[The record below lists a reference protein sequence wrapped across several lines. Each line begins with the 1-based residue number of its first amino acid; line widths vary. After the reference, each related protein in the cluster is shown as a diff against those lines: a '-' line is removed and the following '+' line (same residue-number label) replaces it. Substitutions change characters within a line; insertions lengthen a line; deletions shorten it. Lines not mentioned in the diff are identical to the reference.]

1 MTRSDLCFLSA
12 GELSPLIAK
21 GEISP
26 VEVTK
31 ALLVRIASI
40 NDKIRA
46 YIHVCGDIA
55 LSAAKQAEEE
65 IRNGNYRGPLHGI
78 PVAYKD
84 IYDVADLPTT
94 AGSKLLKGYIASKD
108 STVAENLRAAG
119 AICLGKLNTWEF
131 ASGSMEL
138 FGETRNPWNTDCV
151 TAGSSSGSG
160 AALAARMVTL
170 ATGTDTG
177 GSVRM
182 PAAFCGVVG
191 LKPTLGR
198 ISTAGIVPLSV
209 SLDHAGPMARTVSDV
224 AMLFSGMLGENIS
237 EASFMQGDDLKGVR
251 IGLPSSYYF
260 DNLDSE
266 VEENVRS
273 AVANLEILGASVES
287 VDLPFTEFGAAASFA
302 IAYTDAYGFHRRS
315 FFKRAADYTPSFLC
329 KIAAAA
335 FLSGEDLHLAQKI
348 RNYAAESY
356 REVLTRVDVILTPM
370 TAYPAHPIGTSP
382 PQPNMRSF
390 ARPISLTGLPAM
402 SVPCGIT
409 TSGLPVGMQLV
420 GRSMQEQTLFQ
431 IADAYENATGWPEQM
446 PPLEGGSLR
455 KLPDPEVESSV
466 SIDARWIMDAAKLN
480 GMTFVKA
487 DMADSIASHV
497 NGVKA
502 KFNEARKCLHATE
515 ASSKWGL

>member
-1 MTRSDLCFLSA
+1 MTYSDLCFLSA

-31 ALLVRIASI
+31 ALLARIASL
-40 NDKIRA
+40 NEKIRA
-46 YIHVCGDIA
+46 YIHVCENIA
-55 LSAAKQAEEE
+55 LSAAKQAEGD
-65 IRNGNYRGPLHGI
+65 IRNGNHRGPLHGI

-94 AGSKLLKGYIASKD
+94 AGSKLLKAYIASKD
-108 STVAENLRAAG
+108 STVAKNLRAAG
-119 AICLGKLNTWEF
+119 AVCLGKLNTWEF
-131 ASGSMEL
+131 ASGSMAV
-138 FGETRNPWNTDCV
+138 FGESRNPWNTDCV

-160 AALAARMVTL
+160 AALAARMVTV
-170 ATGTDTG
+170 AAGSDTG

-182 PAAFCGVVG
+182 PSAFCGIVG
-191 LKPTLGR
+191 LKPTFER

-209 SLDHAGPMARTVSDV
+209 SLDHAGPMARTVNDV
-224 AMLFSGMLGENIS
+224 AMLFSGMLGEKFS
-237 EASFMQGDDLKGVR
+237 EKSLTQRDSLKGVR
-251 IGLPSSYYF
+251 IGLPSSYFF

-266 VEENVRS
+266 VEKNVRL
-273 AVANLEILGASVES
+273 AVECFENLGASVES
-287 VDLPFTEFGAAASFA
+287 VDLPFTEYGAAASFT

-315 FFKRAADYTPSFLC
+315 FFKRAADYTPTFLC

-348 RNYAAESY
+348 RNYVAEGY
-356 REVLTRVDVILTPM
+356 RKVLTRVDVILTPM
-370 TAYPAHPIGTSP
+370 AAYPAHPIGSSP

-402 SVPCGIT
+402 SVPCGFT

-431 IADAYENATGWPEQM
+431 IADAYENATGWPKQI
-446 PPLEGGSLR
+446 PPLKGGSLR
-455 KLPDPEVESSV
+455 KISDPEVESSV
-466 SIDARWIMDAAKLN
+466 AIDAQWIMDAAKLN
-480 GMTFVKA
+480 GMTYVTT

-502 KFNEARKCLHATE
+502 KLNEARNYLLETE
-515 ASSKWGL
+515 AKSTWGI